1 MNAPVRV
8 LVVDDS
14 SVNRH
19 IITETLDRA
28 TDLRV
33 VGHAGNGEQALRM
46 VAELQPDA
54 ITLDVEMPKMDGFTF
69 LRILMASR
77 PTAVIVLSSYSAREN
92 ILRGLELGAID
103 FMAKPDHLL
112 LGKSAWGDDLVKKLQ
127 ETRLWKRPARLELP
141 SASPNAERKRPDQST
156 PRFVVGIAA
165 STGGPGALLSVLS
178 QIPSYYAGAI
188 VIAQHMAHGFTKSF
202 ADRLNRTTPLC
213 VREAV
218 DGEPLFAGHVYV
230 CPGGT
235 CMEVRRDPSGTLK
248 LSVMPPRDT
257 DRYIPSATRL
267 FRSLASTLGPRAMG
281 VVLTGMAD
289 DGVEGCRAIRE
300 NLGVVIAESEE
311 TAVVFGMPAAVQ
323 RANLASHVAP
333 LGEIPLL
340 MKTFRKTPTDPLL
353 TG

>member
-1 MNAPVRV
+1 MSEPVRV

-19 IITETLDRA
+19 LITETVDRA
-28 TDLRV
+28 DDLRV

-46 VAELQPDA
+46 VAELEPDA
-54 ITLDVEMPKMDGFTF
+54 ITLDVEMPRMDGFTF
-69 LRILMASR
+69 LRILMSSR
-77 PTAVIVLSSYSAREN
+77 PTAVVVLSSYSAREN
-92 ILRGLELGAID
+92 IIRALELGAVD
-103 FMAKPDHLL
+103 FMAKPEQLL
-112 LGKSAWGDDLVKKLQ
+112 LGQTDWGDDLVKKLQ
-127 ETRLWKRPARLELP
+127 LTRLWRRPVRLELP
-141 SASPNAERKRPDQST
+141 TASPHAARKRPDQST
-156 PRFVVGIAA
+156 PRYVVGIAA

-178 QIPSYYAGAI
+178 QIPSNYPGAI
-188 VIAQHMAHGFTKSF
+188 VIAQHMAQGFTKSF

-218 DGEPLFAGHVYV
+218 DGEPLFAGHAYI
-230 CPGGT
+230 CPGGM
-235 CMEVRRDPSGTLK
+235 CMEVRRDPTGTLK
-248 LSVMPPRDT
+248 LSVLPPTDA
-257 DRYIPSATRL
+257 DRYVPSATRL
-267 FRSLASTLGPRAMG
+267 FRSLGRTLGPRALG

-300 NLGVVIAESEE
+300 NLGVVICESEE

-340 MKTFRKTPTDPLL
+340 MKTFRRTPTDPLL
-353 TG
+353 VG

>member
-1 MNAPVRV
+1 MSPPVRV

-19 IITETLDRA
+19 LITETVDRA
-28 TDLRV
+28 EDLRV

-69 LRILMASR
+69 LRILMSSR
-77 PTAVIVLSSYSAREN
+77 PTAVIVLSSYAAREN
-92 ILRGLELGAID
+92 IIRALELGALD
-103 FMAKPDHLL
+103 FMAKPENLL
-112 LGKSAWGDDLVKKLQ
+112 MGQPSWGEDLVRKLQ
-127 ETRLWKRPARLELP
+127 QTRLWRRPPRLEIP
-141 SASPNAERKRPDQST
+141 AVAPHAERKRPDQSV

-178 QIPSYYAGAI
+178 QIPSNYSGAI
-188 VIAQHMAHGFTKSF
+188 VVAQHMAQGFTKSF
-202 ADRLNRTTPLC
+202 AERLNRTTPLC

-230 CPGGT
+230 CPGGN
-235 CMEVRRDPSGTLK
+235 CMEVRRDASGTLK
-248 LSVMPPRDT
+248 LNVVPPHDT
-257 DRYIPSATRL
+257 DRYVPSATRL
-267 FRSLASTLGPRAMG
+267 FRSLARTLGTRALG

-323 RANLASHVAP
+323 RANLATHVAP
-333 LGEIPLL
+333 LGEIPFL
-340 MKTFRKTPTDPLL
+340 MKSFRKTPAEPHSI
-353 TG
+353 G

>member
-1 MNAPVRV
+1 MTAPMRV

-19 IITETLDRA
+19 LITEAIDA
-28 TDLRV
+28 ADDLRV

-69 LRILMASR
+69 LRILMSSR

-92 ILRGLELGAID
+92 ILRALELGAAD
-103 FMAKPDHLL
+103 FMAKPEQLL
-112 LGKSAWGDDLVKKLQ
+112 LGQPSWGGDLILKLR
-127 ETRLWKRPARLELP
+127 ETRQWRRPPRLELP
-141 SASPNAERKRPDQST
+141 VATPHPDRKRPDQSL
-156 PRFVVGIAA
+156 PRFVVGMAA

-178 QIPSYYAGAI
+178 QIPSTYPGAI
-188 VIAQHMAHGFTKSF
+188 LVAQHMAHGFTRSF
-202 ADRLNRTTPLC
+202 AERLNRTTPLC

-235 CMEVRRDPSGTLK
+235 CMELRREGGTLK
-248 LSVMPPRDT
+248 LAIVPPVEA
-257 DRYIPSATRL
+257 DRYVPSATRM
-267 FRSLASTLGPRAMG
+267 FRSMAHVLGSRALAI
-281 VVLTGMAD
+281 VLTGMAD

-300 NLGVVIAESEE
+300 HLGVVIAESEE
-311 TAVVFGMPAAVQ
+311 TAVVFGMPGAVQ

-333 LGEIPLL
+333 LPDIPAL
-340 MKTFRKTPTDPLL
+340 MRGFRRATSTDPH
-353 TG
+353 GIG